1 MPVPY
6 LDIQEDVLALDAKEL
21 KKLRRIVALAENL
34 IASSPKPKR
43 GRPALPKGNEKKRAS
58 GKRVRRTG
66 RELAQFRQML
76 KAERKKGVSVSQLA
90 RQHGISTAYIY
101 MLP

>member
-1 MPVPY
+1 M
-6 LDIQEDVLALDAKEL
+6 ALDAQEL
-21 KKLRRIVALAENL
+21 KKLRRIIALVENL
-34 IASSPKPKR
+34 IAESPKPKR
-43 GRPALPKGNEKKRAS
+43 GRPALSNGNGTKHAN

-66 RELAQFRQML
+66 SELAQFRRML
-76 KAERKKGVSVSQLA
+76 KAERKKGVSVTKLA